1 MLILIVKETDFILTC
16 SVDGV
21 AESYKKES
29 ISELHDDE
37 FDYNKNHICFALLIL
52 VCVRH
57 I

>member
-1 MLILIVKETDFILTC
+1 MSILIVKETDFILTW

-37 FDYNKNHICFALLIL
+37 LITIRIIFVSL
-52 VCVRH
+52 YLY
-57 I
+57 